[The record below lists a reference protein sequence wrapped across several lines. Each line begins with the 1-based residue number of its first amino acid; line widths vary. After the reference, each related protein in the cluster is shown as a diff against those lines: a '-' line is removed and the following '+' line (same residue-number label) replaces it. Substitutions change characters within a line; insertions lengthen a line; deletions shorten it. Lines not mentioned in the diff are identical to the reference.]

1 MQFPLL
7 NWAGGYIQFFE
18 VRPGTKSYSRTLT
31 FFINFKIQ
39 HHLMLDSKGSFYI
52 MDAILAI
59 FLLLMVFL
67 VVNTAITMPTSDY
80 SYESKDIRTAQDTME
95 LLGGKID
102 FNDNTFLGKI
112 SKILEDNK
120 NSKQSV
126 RRVSEISKDKL
137 ELYNLKNYRF
147 CENNVLK
154 GKVLASKGN
163 YDKASSVDVAT
174 RSYGDYSYTLSVW

>member
-67 VVNTAITMPTSDY
+67 VVNTAITVPTSDY

-126 RRVSEISKDKL
+126 RCVRENKKKKKEIFKI
-137 ELYNLKNYRF
+137 
-147 CENNVLK
+147 
-154 GKVLASKGN
+154 
-163 YDKASSVDVAT
+163 
-174 RSYGDYSYTLSVW
+174 